1 MAEEK
6 IRFEDIFEGDIF
18 KKAAESAQLL
28 LNVLKEMDTILTK
41 MTSESL
47 KKIEEAFS
55 AGKNAKNMQTIA
67 REVQNVT
74 KNYATLDYT
83 QRMLERT
90 EKRLNLLT
98 GAQAKEYAKLRHE
111 IAEAN
116 KDLRAYAKS
125 EEAAA
130 KVAEIMQKA
139 QSGLFES
146 YHDMSEAL
154 EKLRIHYKN
163 LAATGK
169 ANTEEA
175 KLMLNEIV
183 KLDTKLKGLDES
195 IGLYQRNVG
204 SYLTSMRQFW
214 LEMTAEATRGNGVLG
229 SIIQTLMAMKVAFT
243 GAQNAAKGLGA
254 AIKVAGRAILASGI
268 LMAIAALSEGI
279 GKLWDKLKAF
289 VTGESRIERERK
301 ERERM
306 EEDYSNEMLKL
317 EIEHRK
323 KLNEI
328 DEAFNKGDIKNKE
341 DYYRRKYEVDREYY
355 LKKQKLIKDDI
366 KASVDALKKEEE
378 FYINKE
384 KRKFRRN
391 LGWGA
396 GAAGAYGAAKY
407 VDEKKIEEEAREA
420 LSKNEEYQNKRR
432 NILNDI
438 LQKEKDLEEVNAEII
453 NLDKEIKNIEIEK
466 ATSITTQVDNSKQ
479 LAQILNEIKE
489 LTEGLKVDT
498 EEYANEIDKLNASL
512 GKELLNLEE
521 QQKKLNELKGEYLA
535 LGGKSADIK
544 GYIDE
549 FTKRLDEA
557 REKLFKK
564 YDALIKNV
572 VDASIAQADAAYKSL
587 ADEQGKQIDAIKNKY
602 EQAIKDIKKAIDNAF
617 YSDLPTA
624 KIDEMEKQIQ
634 ELRLKQEE
642 EISKV
647 LLENKFKQLDIEE
660 KFLKDT
666 LILNKE
672 EWKNVEE
679 FEKYKA
685 KRILDIQIDTIRK
698 KLALLQKEKERKMEL
713 QRDTD
718 ETDREIALLTAQLR
732 QLELQMRMNSNAAQD
747 FTKNLKALAE
757 NATTV
762 ADAFSELQNK
772 IMEQQEKSL
781 ERQQESIQRRISL
794 LIAQTEKGSD
804 VAAQSIAELEKKEA
818 EIYKEQEEL
827 KKQAQ
832 KREAALGAFRAYA
845 GQLEQGIPPG
855 QALVNVI
862 KDMTLLSQAIKAL
875 PVFHEG
881 TEYVKGGST
890 LGLQDGII
898 ARIHVG
904 ERIVPAEINRYL
916 SGIKNSELPKLITQK
931 DSVEF
936 NYNSL
941 LSTISMAVKRNNF
954 TSIIKKRI

>member
-1 MAEEK
+1 
-6 IRFEDIFEGDIF
+6 
-18 KKAAESAQLL
+18 

-55 AGKNAKNMQTIA
+55 AGKNAKNMQNIA

-83 QRMLERT
+83 QKMLERT
-90 EKRLNLLT
+90 QKRLNLLT
-98 GAQAKEYAKLRHE
+98 GTQAKEYAKLRHE
-111 IAEAN
+111 VAEAN
-116 KDLRAYAKS
+116 KDLREYAKS

-163 LAATGK
+163 LAAAGK

-183 KLDTKLKGLDES
+183 KLDTKIKALDES

-279 GKLWDKLKAF
+279 AKLWGKIRDF
-289 VTGESRIERERK
+289 VTGEDKIRK
-301 ERERM
+301 AEEERERM
-306 EEDYSNEMLKL
+306 AKERSNKMKELEVEYQKELNRLEEKNIKDKEQYNKAKYEIDKKYLEKKRKLLEEELKDLYDEQKKKIDDYINDYKDRFLRKFYMGRGIPSTPPSDKKL
-317 EIEHRK
+317 EERAK
-323 KLNEI
+323 KAMAEDKKFQNELLNL
-328 DEAFNKGDIKNKE
+328 
-341 DYYRRKYEVDREYY
+341 RE
-355 LKKQKLIKDDI
+355 
-366 KASVDALKKEEE
+366 
-378 FYINKE
+378 N
-384 KRKFRRN
+384 
-391 LGWGA
+391 
-396 GAAGAYGAAKY
+396 
-407 VDEKKIEEEAREA
+407 
-420 LSKNEEYQNKRR
+420 
-432 NILNDI
+432 I
-438 LQKEKDLEEVNAEII
+438 LQKEEILAGVKRDII
-453 NLDKEIKNIEIEK
+453 NLDKEINNKE
-466 ATSITTQVDNSKQ
+466 SDITTKIATQVDNSKQ
-479 LAQILNEIKE
+479 LAQILSEIKE

-521 QQKKLNELKGEYLA
+521 QQEKLNELKGEYLA
-535 LGGKSADIK
+535 LGGKSDDIK

-634 ELRLKQEE
+634 ELMQKRDD
-642 EISKV
+642 EINKV

-672 EWKNVEE
+672 DWKNTEE

-685 KRILDIQIDTIRK
+685 KRTLDIQIDTIRK
-698 KLALLQKEKERKMEL
+698 KIALLQKEKERKIEL
-713 QRDTD
+713 QKDTD